1 MIRKFF
7 VALIAL
13 NLFAC
18 PLLCGAKSVEAGG
31 EPVVQCCCCCHKCAQ
46 KNSEQVPSQ
55 PCEDSEPGCQCI
67 CGGAVVD
74 DAAMQIDGYEWHLSV
89 PPTLYCVEPLS
100 ASPLVS
106 HTYFAG
112 FQPDDGMNKGRAMR
126 QLFMSLIC

>member
-1 MIRKFF
+1 MFRKFF
-7 VALIAL
+7 AALIAV

-18 PLLCGAKSVEAGG
+18 PLFCGAKLVEVSG
-31 EPVVQCCCCCHKCAQ
+31 EPVVQRCCCCSKCAQ
-46 KNSEQVPSQ
+46 EDSGQVPSH
-55 PCEDSEPGCQCI
+55 PCEDSELGCQCI

-74 DAAMQIDGYEWHLSV
+74 DAAVQIDASEWHVSV
-89 PPTLYCVEPLS
+89 PLTLFCIEQPT

-112 FQPDDGMNKGRAMR
+112 FRPDDGMNKGRAMR

>member
-1 MIRKFF
+1 MFRKFF
-7 VALIAL
+7 IALIAV

-18 PLLCGAKSVEAGG
+18 PFFCGAKSVEFDG
-31 EPVVQCCCCCHKCAQ
+31 EPAVQHCCRCNKCAQ
-46 KNSEQVPSQ
+46 KNSEQAPNQ
-55 PCEDSEPGCQCI
+55 PCEDSQLGCQCI

-74 DAAMQIDGYEWHLSV
+74 DAAVQIDGCEWHVSAPL
-89 PPTLYCVEPLS
+89 TLFRVEQTS

-106 HTYFAG
+106 HAYFTG